1 MQFPTNLFTL
11 LVLSLSVGR
20 IAAQAIPTGPS
31 VLLTNADGWA
41 TSAVRAQGGALFG
54 GNFNLVLSAP
64 AQIESKAGSKSA
76 PAKPLKKPC
85 EFDSCPAG
93 SPAEGSDPTDGRL
106 NFVNSYPVDAVKYG
120 IQTVSPQYLNSTPD
134 FVVSGVDSGNAV
146 GAAACESGTLGAAA
160 EAAKEGI
167 PSAAFSG
174 ASIHPEYYNTSDP
187 TSANSVSASLYSN
200 LSVALLTALFNSTT
214 RPVLPAGTTL
224 NVNFAHTSLGA
235 SKAKTKCATSSDF
248 KWVFTRVVPASKHAK
263 DVETCGGT
271 HLPDEET
278 VVHSGCYAT
287 VSVVNATT
295 KEDVDAATQSTVLER
310 LKPAGLF
317 TCFKH

>member
-64 AQIESKAGSKSA
+64 AQIQSKAGSKSA
-76 PAKPLKKPC
+76 TPKPLTKPC
-85 EFDSCPAG
+85 EFNSCPAG
-93 SPAEGSDPTDGRL
+93 SPAEGSDPTDGK
-106 NFVNSYPVDAVKYG
+106 VDAVKYG
-120 IQTVSPQYLNSTPD
+120 IQTVSPLYLNSTPD

-174 ASIHPEYYNTSDP
+174 ASLHPEYFNTSDP
-187 TSANSVSASLYSN
+187 TSANSIAASLYSN
-200 LSVALLTALFNSTT
+200 LSVALVSALFNSSA

-224 NVNFAHTSLGA
+224 NVNFAPTSVGVA
-235 SKAKTKCATSSDF
+235 GKAKSKCATMGDF
-248 KWVFTRVVPASKHAK
+248 KWVFTRVVPAAKHAK
-263 DVETCGGT
+263 DVETCGST

-278 VVHSGCYAT
+278 VVHSGCFAA
-287 VSVVNATT
+287 VSVVNAHT
-295 KEDVDAATQSTVLER
+295 KDDVDAATQSTVLER

-317 TCFKH
+317 SCFKH